1 MPTGEA
7 TINSRRP
14 PTLERSTDQTYP
26 MSLTKQQ
33 LADGVADALSDRAE
47 LIEVEYSGETITYV
61 STFRSANELEQRKEV
76 AVATTRKL
84 TDMGVFTMQPAVKIL
99 GTRLSVRFSHAHD
112 LCRRQYAKLPG
123 FNLAKYTVNGKTG
136 KLTGPWVVDHNPL
149 MPQNTRKSKNNN
161 KNNKRSRNNLRQP
174 LEQIQDS
181 HVVVDS
187 INYDDFDW
195 QEMMVAEMLGH
206 FEKPKQ
212 TTTQPRIER
221 IITDISFTLKP
232 NDVESIAGKYLN
244 SIGSALAA
252 TGNKT
257 DRRTR
262 TAYSMWNNFMA
273 AIGVVAGTEI
283 FASLE
288 RLQNDKPTSP
298 CSLTWI
304 HNVLSGAKT
313 DKDIVVAKRVFD
325 RAKQHTTR
333 HGHKKWVVS
342 ALVNGNRIKCFQARK
357 DTCQAFH
364 AAAKGS
370 QGKPATLQLTPN
382 GHYFGIT
389 WD

>member
-1 MPTGEA
+1 
-7 TINSRRP
+7 
-14 PTLERSTDQTYP
+14 
-26 MSLTKQQ
+26 MSLTKQK
-33 LADGVADALSDRAE
+33 LADGVAKALSDRAD
-47 LIEVEYSGETITYV
+47 LIEVEYSGDTITYV
-61 STFRSANELEQRKEV
+61 STFTSANELEQRKEV
-76 AVATTRKL
+76 AEATTREL
-84 TDMGVFTMQPAVKIL
+84 ADMGVFTMQPAVKIS
-99 GTRLSVRFSHAHD
+99 GNRLSVRISHAQD
-112 LCRRQYAKLPG
+112 LCRRQYANLPG
-123 FNLAKYTVNGKTG
+123 FNLADYSVNGKTG
-136 KLTGPWVVDHNPL
+136 KLTGPWAVDHNPL
-149 MPQNTRKSKNNN
+149 MPRNTRKSN
-161 KNNKRSRNNLRQP
+161 KNNKRSRNNRQQP
-174 LEQIQDS
+174 PEQIQDN
-181 HVVVDS
+181 HVEVES

-195 QEMMVAEMLGH
+195 EEMMFAEMLGH
-206 FEKPKQ
+206 FEKPIQ

-221 IITDISFTLKP
+221 TKTDISFTLRP

-257 DRRTR
+257 NRRTR

-304 HNVLSGAKT
+304 HNVLSGVKT
-313 DKDIVVAKRVFD
+313 DKDIVVGKRVFD

-342 ALVNGNRIKCFQARK
+342 ALVNGSRIKCFQARK

-364 AAAKGS
+364 AAEKGS

>member
-1 MPTGEA
+1 
-7 TINSRRP
+7 
-14 PTLERSTDQTYP
+14 
-26 MSLTKQQ
+26 MSLTKQK
-33 LADGVADALSDRAE
+33 LADGVANALSERAE
-47 LIEVEYSGETITYV
+47 LIEVEYSGDTITYV
-61 STFRSANELEQRKEV
+61 STFTSANELEQRKEV
-76 AVATTRKL
+76 AEATTQKL
-84 TDMGVFTMQPAVKIL
+84 ADMGVFTVRPAVQIR
-99 GTRLSVRFSHAHD
+99 GNRLSVRINHVHD
-112 LCRRQYAKLPG
+112 LCRRQYVELPG
-123 FNLAKYTVNGKTG
+123 FHLADYSVSGKTG
-136 KLTGPWVVDHNPL
+136 KLTGPWAVDHNPL
-149 MPQNTRKSKNNN
+149 MSKKTLENIRKSN
-161 KNNKRSRNNLRQP
+161 KNNKRSRNNRQQP
-174 LEQIQDS
+174 SKQIQDN

-187 INYDDFDW
+187 IDYSEFDW
-195 QEMMVAEMLGH
+195 EEVLLAEMLGH
-206 FEKPKQ
+206 FEKPQ
-212 TTTQPRIER
+212 QPTIQPRIER
-221 IITDISFTLKP
+221 SKTDISFTLRP

-252 TGNKT
+252 TGNRT
-257 DRRTR
+257 NRRTR
-262 TAYSMWNNFMA
+262 TAYSMWNNFNA

-304 HNVLSGAKT
+304 HNVLSGVKT

-325 RAKQHTTR
+325 RAKQHTNR

>member
-1 MPTGEA
+1 
-7 TINSRRP
+7 
-14 PTLERSTDQTYP
+14 
-26 MSLTKQQ
+26 MSLTKQK
-33 LADGVADALSDRAE
+33 LADGVANALSRRAD
-47 LIEVEYSGETITYV
+47 LIEVEYSGGTITYI
-61 STFRSANELEQRKEV
+61 STFRSMSEKTGNMTGMDLALMEQRKEV
-76 AVATTRKL
+76 VQSTTRKL
-84 TDMGVFTMQPAVKIL
+84 TDMGVFTTQPAVRIN
-99 GTRLSVRFSHAHD
+99 GIRLSVRISHAQD
-112 LCRRQYAKLPG
+112 LCRQQYANLPG
-123 FNLAKYTVNGKTG
+123 FHLADYTVSRKTG
-136 KLTGPWVVDHNPL
+136 KLTGPWAVDHNPL
-149 MPQNTRKSKNNN
+149 MPRNTRKSN
-161 KNNKRSRNNLRQP
+161 NNKRSRNNRQQEP
-174 LEQIQDS
+174 EKIQDN
-181 HVVVDS
+181 HEVVDS
-187 INYDDFDW
+187 IDYSAFDW
-195 QEMMVAEMLGH
+195 ESVMIAEMLGH
-206 FEKPKQ
+206 FEQPQQ

-221 IITDISFTLKP
+221 TQTDISFTLKP

-257 DRRTR
+257 NRRTR

-313 DKDIVVAKRVFD
+313 DKDIVVGKRVFN
-325 RAKQHTTR
+325 RANQHTNR

-342 ALVNGNRIKCFQARK
+342 AIVNGSHTKCFQARK

-364 AAAKGS
+364 AAEKGS